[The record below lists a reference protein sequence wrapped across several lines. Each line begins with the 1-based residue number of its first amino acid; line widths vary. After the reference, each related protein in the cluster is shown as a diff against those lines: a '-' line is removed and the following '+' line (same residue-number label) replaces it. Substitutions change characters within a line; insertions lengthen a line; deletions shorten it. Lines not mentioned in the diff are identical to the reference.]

1 MREFAHEA
9 ISAATRDAVGYK
21 RLSKVAP
28 VLRLDGGDGKDHRHD
43 EEEDHLQECGDHGGK
58 LRLDSSF
65 VRGEELR

>member
-1 MREFAHEA
+1 M
-9 ISAATRDAVGYK
+9 
-21 RLSKVAP
+21 
-28 VLRLDGGDGKDHRHD
+28 LRLDGGDGKDHRHD